1 MGEGREAD
9 DEGIIITD
17 DGQETPH
24 SEVLSRSPRSGKAV
38 EGLPDIPALPSDERR
53 WMESPRSLAE
63 AQKSPLWSWWLRAMQ
78 VEKEQLEILKT
89 WELVSPPQNA
99 RILPGKWVFKL
110 KLDADGAPL
119 RLKARWVARG
129 FQQQEGLDYHGQV

>member
-1 MGEGREAD
+1 MRSLSSPTTDRKPLIPRFCLAAPGLVRPSKAYQTFQLFQAMRE
-9 DEGIIITD
+9 
-17 DGQETPH
+17 DGWNP
-24 SEVLSRSPRSGKAV
+24 
-38 EGLPDIPALPSDERR
+38 
-53 WMESPRSLAE
+53 PRSLAE